1 MNMSSE
7 KVYEALR
14 HSEYPV
20 WIWGAGSM
28 SVEVEKRLDEKGI
41 HPVGRFIDTQI
52 NQSHI
57 ISNANRVFSL
67 DELKALYPKI
77 NVVMGHGH
85 YEKAPAMR
93 SQSFINEVYIIA
105 NPYTQYRGPSLQY
118 VRENAEKMDYIKNL
132 LADERSRYVLEKYI
146 AVSTTDDICHLL
158 ESDICVEGVFGLE
171 ELNISATETY
181 VDIGAWEGD
190 TIELFLNKTNNHYTH
205 IYGVEPAPCSFARLK
220 NKFIRRPGLSLFQC
234 GLGLQEG
241 ELYVSAEDSQ
251 STFLSQTGMNGSPK
265 VSVTT
270 MDHLF
275 LDKGVSL
282 VKIFV
287 PFMFLDILKGG
298 KNTIK
303 QNRPRL
309 IIYVTCDDK
318 FSLYDTVRWIANLD
332 MNYSLA
338 LRFDFPMPTRL
349 ILYAY

>member
-1 MNMSSE
+1 MDSE

-20 WIWGAGSM
+20 LIWGAGSM

-41 HPVGRFIDTQI
+41 HPAGRFIDTQI
-52 NQSHI
+52 GQSHI
-57 ISNANRVFSL
+57 IPNANRVFSL
-67 DELKALYPKI
+67 DELKELYPRI

-85 YEKAPAMR
+85 YEKALAMR
-93 SQSFINEVYIIA
+93 LHSFINEVYIIT
-105 NPYTQYRGPSLQY
+105 NPYIQYKGPSLQY
-118 VRENAEKMDYIKNL
+118 VHENADKIDHIKRL
-132 LADERSRYVLEKYI
+132 LADERSRFVLEKYI
-146 AVSTTDDICHLL
+146 AVSTTNDIRHLL

-171 ELNISATETY
+171 ELNISAAETY

-190 TIELFLNKTNNHYTH
+190 TIDLFLNQTNNHYIH

-220 NKFIRRPGLSLFQC
+220 RKFIGSPGLSLFQC

-241 ELYVSAEDSQ
+241 ELYISAEDSQ
-251 STFLSQTGMNGSPK
+251 SAFLSRTGMNRSSR

-275 LDKGVSL
+275 SDKGVSL

-298 KNTIK
+298 KNTVK

-309 IIYVTCDDK
+309 IIYVACDDK
-318 FSLYDTVRWIANLD
+318 FLLYDTVRWIANLD
-332 MNYSLA
+332 MDYRLA